1 MNIQVISPLE
11 FENRLRTIRETDPH
25 FDRLSQNHGLPDIA
39 SLNFVQNDITYITS
53 NFDDKR
59 DLLKGMFS

>member
-25 FDRLSQNHGLPDIA
+25 FDQLSQNHDLPDIA

-59 DLLKGMFS
+59 NFLKGMFS